1 MVEAARRR
9 RERAGETAGVACE
22 LMGVPVVWVAASLT
36 NSLLD
41 SLILM
46 QL

>member
-22 LMGVPVVWVAASLT
+22 LMGVPAVWVLA
-36 NSLLD
+36 
-41 SLILM
+41 
-46 QL
+46 